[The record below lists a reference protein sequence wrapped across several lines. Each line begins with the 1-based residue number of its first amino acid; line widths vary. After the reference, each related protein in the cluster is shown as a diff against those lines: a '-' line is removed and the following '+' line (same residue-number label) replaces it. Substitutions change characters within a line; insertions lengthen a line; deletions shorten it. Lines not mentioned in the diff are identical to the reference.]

1 MSVPA
6 LYAIVVLVWGSTWFA
21 IRFQLGVVAEEMSVA
36 YRFAIAAICL
46 FAFAKFEGRSLKID
60 RKLYPYVI
68 AQGLLMFS
76 IAYILVYVSTNYVT
90 TGLIALLYSLI
101 VIFNGALERLFYGT
115 PFDARLAAASCI
127 GLSGTAL
134 VFWPE
139 VSSLSLDNDVVVG
152 IGWTVISV
160 LIAALGNMAAIRN
173 TAQGTPVILIN
184 AHGMLWG
191 AGLTLIIGLFL
202 KRPVNFSFDWPY
214 VTSLLYLAVIG
225 SCVAFGCFM
234 ALLKQIGA
242 ARASY
247 ASVLFPVVALLIS
260 TAFEDYR
267 WTTAAIAGVLLI
279 LGGNWLALSRVPARN
294 NNE

>member
-1 MSVPA
+1 MPVPV

-21 IRFQLGVVAEEMSVA
+21 IRFQLGVVAEEISVA
-36 YRFAIAAICL
+36 YRFAIAAACL
-46 FAFAKFEGRSLKID
+46 FVFARLQGQSLTI
-60 RKLYPYVI
+60 RASAYPFVVL
-68 AQGLLMFS
+68 QGVLMFS

-101 VIFNGALERLFYGT
+101 VICNGAFERLFFGT
-115 PFDARLAAASCI
+115 PFDARLAIASCV
-127 GLSGTAL
+127 GLFGTSL

-139 VSSLSLDNDVVVG
+139 VSTLNLDNQVVAG
-152 IGWTVISV
+152 IGWTVVSV
-160 LIAALGNMAAIRN
+160 VIASLGNMAAIRN
-173 TAQGTPVILIN
+173 TAGGIPVILIN

-202 KRPVNFSFDWPY
+202 KRPLNFSLDWQY

-234 ALLKQIGA
+234 ALLKQVGA

-260 TAFEDYR
+260 TAFEDYQ

-279 LGGNWLALSRVPARN
+279 LGGNWLALSRVPARK

>member
-1 MSVPA
+1 MPVPV

-21 IRFQLGVVAEEMSVA
+21 IKFQLGSVAEEMSVA
-36 YRFAIAAICL
+36 YRFALAAICL
-46 FAFAKFEGRSLKID
+46 FSIAGAQGRGLAIARSL
-60 RKLYPYVI
+60 YPFVI
-68 AQGLLMFS
+68 AQGVLMFS
-76 IAYILVYVSTNYVT
+76 VAYVLVYFSSNYVT

-115 PFDARLAAASCI
+115 PFDARLAAASCV
-127 GLSGTAL
+127 GLAGTAL

-139 VSSLSLDNDVVVG
+139 VSSLSLENDVVVG
-152 IGWTVISV
+152 IFWTVTSV
-160 LIAALGNMAAIRN
+160 FVASVGNMAAIRN
-173 TAQGTPVILIN
+173 TSRGIPVILIN
-184 AHGMLWG
+184 AHSMLWG
-191 AGLTLIIGLFL
+191 AGLTFLLGLML
-202 KRPVNFSFDWPY
+202 GRPVSFSLDWTY
-214 VTSLLYLAVIG
+214 LASLIYLAVFG

-267 WTTAAIAGVLLI
+267 WTAAALVGVALI

-294 NNE
+294 NKI

>member
-1 MSVPA
+1 MPVPV

-21 IRFQLGVVAEEMSVA
+21 IKFQLGSVAEEMSVA
-36 YRFAIAAICL
+36 YRFALAAICL
-46 FAFAKFEGRSLKID
+46 FTIAGAQGRGLAIARSL
-60 RKLYPYVI
+60 YPFVI
-68 AQGLLMFS
+68 AQGMLMFS
-76 IAYILVYVSTNYVT
+76 IAYVLVYFSSNYVT

-115 PFDARLAAASCI
+115 PFDARLAAASCV
-127 GLSGTAL
+127 GLTGTAL

-139 VSSLSLDNDVVVG
+139 VSSLSLENDVVIG
-152 IGWTVISV
+152 IFWVLISV
-160 LIAALGNMAAIRN
+160 FIAALGNMAAIRN
-173 TAQGTPVILIN
+173 TSRGIPVILIN

-191 AGLTLIIGLFL
+191 AGLTLLLGLML
-202 KRPVNFSFDWPY
+202 GRPVSFSFEWTY
-214 VTSLLYLAVIG
+214 LTSLIYLAVIG

-267 WTTAAIAGVLLI
+267 WTPAALAGVALI

-294 NNE
+294 S

>member
-1 MSVPA
+1 MPVPV

-21 IRFQLGVVAEEMSVA
+21 ISFQLGSVAEEMSVA
-36 YRFAIAAICL
+36 YRFAIASACL
-46 FAFAKFEGRSLKID
+46 FVFAKCEGR
-60 RKLYPYVI
+60 KLSIAPRLYTFVV

-76 IAYILVYVSTNYVT
+76 IAYVLVYLSSNYVT

-115 PFDARLAAASCI
+115 PFDARLAAASAV
-127 GLSGTAL
+127 GLSGTAF

-139 VSSLSLDNDVVVG
+139 VSSLSLANNVVIG
-152 IGWTVISV
+152 IVWTLISV

-173 TAQGTPVILIN
+173 TAKGIPVILIN

-191 AGLTLIIGLFL
+191 AGLSIILGLL
-202 KRPVNFSFDWPY
+202 MGRPLGFSLEWPY
-214 VTSLLYLAVIG
+214 LASLAYLALIG

-267 WTTAAIAGVLLI
+267 WTPAALTGVALI
-279 LGGNWLALSRVPARN
+279 LGGNWLALSRVPARQQKD
-294 NNE
+294 